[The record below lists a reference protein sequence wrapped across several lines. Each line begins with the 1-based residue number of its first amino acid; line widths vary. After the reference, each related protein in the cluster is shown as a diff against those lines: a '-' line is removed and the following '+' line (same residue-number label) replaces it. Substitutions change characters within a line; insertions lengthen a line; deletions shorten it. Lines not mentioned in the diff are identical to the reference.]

1 MKTVISMRW
10 TTVKTLSAHSFA
22 KSYKRAVI
30 ITAACTA
37 TAITGFVVSALILS
51 IPATP
56 NARNADYVM
65 NYEERNE
72 TEMQKKRTF
81 VIVILTAIII
91 ILSLALTGCESCS
104 RSLKSA
110 QSDLNG
116 GIDRVITVYD
126 NTGNV
131 LKTYEGKT
139 DIEDGEYSGKVL
151 FDLNGKRIIIYNAI
165 VIAEEK

>member
-1 MKTVISMRW
+1 
-10 TTVKTLSAHSFA
+10 
-22 KSYKRAVI
+22 
-30 ITAACTA
+30 
-37 TAITGFVVSALILS
+37 
-51 IPATP
+51 
-56 NARNADYVM
+56 
-65 NYEERNE
+65 
-72 TEMQKKRTF
+72 MQKKRTF